1 MLKSS
6 DIADLVRAELDR
18 IDDKQLVAAIAP
30 LLTPPRCEEREW
42 DYGADGEK
50 YLLDRS
56 RACELEHGY
65 RLLRSRLSTN
75 GSMGAAVPCGPA
87 EEHGHGFWL
96 VHHLGACLP

>member
-30 LLTPPRCEEREW
+30 LLTPPRCEERER

-50 YLLDRS
+50 Y
-56 RACELEHGY
+56 
-65 RLLRSRLSTN
+65 
-75 GSMGAAVPCGPA
+75 PCWIV
-87 EEHGHGFWL
+87 F
-96 VHHLGACLP
+96 